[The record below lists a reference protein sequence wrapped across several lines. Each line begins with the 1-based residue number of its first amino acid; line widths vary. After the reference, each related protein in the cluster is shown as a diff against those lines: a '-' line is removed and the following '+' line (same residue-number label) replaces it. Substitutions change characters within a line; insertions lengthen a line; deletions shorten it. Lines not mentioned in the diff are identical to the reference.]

1 MKVGSVITLF
11 MRISLRWSPFDWSS
25 GHLRIYEENRVCVE
39 KEGYCLCNLDD
50 TDHGLEQS
58 AVVSLPTWGS
68 WMKGF
73 FHFHRVHLYAS
84 PPRRPGFNAEGL
96 KIRTEELKAA
106 PSHSWRNWLLSST
119 SHRTAILL
127 QLKTVLDSASVAVCA
142 TVCSVISVREQHS
155 TKTRLFSGAREQ
167 KGRGQEQ
174 MQGACPF
181 LCAVLLGSSCCA
193 YPPLSQAG
201 RNSSCL
207 PVNGVQ
213 EQTVV
218 LGCTR

>member
-106 PSHSWRNWLLSST
+106 PSYSWRNWLLIWAVRHIALPYCYSSRLCLT
-119 SHRTAILL
+119 QPLWLFVL
-127 QLKTVLDSASVAVCA
+127 QSVQLYLWGNSIQPKHGCFQGQGSKRGGGKNKCKELALSCV
-142 TVCSVISVREQHS
+142 Q
-155 TKTRLFSGAREQ
+155 FYWGA
-167 KGRGQEQ
+167 
-174 MQGACPF
+174 A
-181 LCAVLLGSSCCA
+181 AVLTLPSARQGETAAACQLTGC
-193 YPPLSQAG
+193 
-201 RNSSCL
+201 RNRL
-207 PVNGVQ
+207 
-213 EQTVV
+213 
-218 LGCTR
+218 